1 MSIELGSKIFDGP
14 HLLKE
19 WNPLTFPAIY
29 AVLMRPEPKDK
40 PDEYFIL
47 YLCES
52 EEFSK
57 LESGLDHLKYKCW
70 FNEAGFRSNIY
81 ISAHLMPNST
91 PDERQKLINAFIS
104 FYKPVCND

>member
-47 YLCES
+47 YLCMS

-57 LESGLDHLKYKCW
+57 LESCLDHPKYKCW
-70 FNEAGFRSNIY
+70 FKEAGFRSNIY

-91 PDERQKLINAFIS
+91 PDEREKLINAFIKI
-104 FYKPVCND
+104 YKPVCND